1 MMRATGRD
9 ADGWF
14 PGTTRA
20 DEYGEQL
27 SLVRT
32 AASDA
37 GRDPMDITPALI
49 RFIVTGRSRHEID
62 EVVESDIA
70 KIFTLNFPA
79 KLGRGTAPNIRLVL
93 TSPVYKTS
101 YRN

>member
-1 MMRATGRD
+1 MMRATGRY

-27 SLVRT
+27 GLVRT

-37 GRDPMDITPALI
+37 GRDPMDIMPALI
-49 RFIVTGRSRHEID
+49 RFIVTGRSRDEID

-70 KIFTLNFPA
+70 KVFTLNCDGGH
-79 KLGRGTAPNIRLVL
+79 GRGTAPNIRLVP
-93 TSPVYKTS
+93 TSPVH
-101 YRN
+101 RI